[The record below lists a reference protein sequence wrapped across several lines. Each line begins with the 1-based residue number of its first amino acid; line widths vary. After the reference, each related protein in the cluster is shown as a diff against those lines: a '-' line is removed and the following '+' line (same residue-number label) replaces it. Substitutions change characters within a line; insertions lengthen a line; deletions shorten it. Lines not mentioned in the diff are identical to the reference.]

1 MPGKETEIE
10 RFLVDQYV
18 AFFGTDENIDN
29 KACFIEYSR
38 YLRTMTDFS
47 DETIADILELIEKS
61 AFFRSA
67 KRVKSG
73 FSGSEV
79 PIGGIDVRE

>member
-47 DETIADILELIEKS
+47 DETIADILE
-61 AFFRSA
+61 R
-67 KRVKSG
+67 
-73 FSGSEV
+73 
-79 PIGGIDVRE
+79 